1 MRLRAL
7 FAVLLFLLL
16 DSCAAPYGIYHRV
29 REGETLRSLSVRYQV
44 DLDKLRAANTLGP
57 ADEVKPGDYLFI
69 PGVKAPYG
77 ETTMGALS
85 QPKKAESTLG
95 KTGTAALATTH
106 GEAGKDLTAT
116 DGARFIW
123 PVRGVVTS
131 LFGMR
136 GSSSHEGIDIGV
148 PEGTPV
154 VAAGDGKVIFAADH
168 GAYGNV
174 VIIQH
179 TDNYFTVYAH
189 NSKLLVQEGQTVKAG
204 EKIALSGST
213 GRSSGPH
220 LHFEVRIGAKPQDP
234 MQFLPRAAP

>member
-1 MRLRAL
+1 MRIGILLAAL
-7 FAVLLFLLL
+7 AFLV
-16 DSCAAPYGIYHRV
+16 SCADPYGIYHRV
-29 REGETLRSLSVRYQV
+29 REGETLQSLSVRYHV
-44 DLDKLRAANTLGP
+44 DIDKLRDANTLGS
-57 ADEVKPGDYLFI
+57 ADEVRPGDYLFI
-69 PGVKAPYG
+69 PGVKAPYE
-77 ETTMGALS
+77 ETAVPAPS
-85 QPKKAESTLG
+85 QSKKPESAPV
-95 KTGTAALATTH
+95 KTGKAALATTH
-106 GEAGKDLTAT
+106 GTSGKDLSAT
-116 DGARFIW
+116 GDSQFIW

-136 GSSSHEGIDIGV
+136 DGSPHEGIDISV

-179 TDNYFTVYAH
+179 ADNYFTVYAH

-234 MQFLPRAAP
+234 MRFLPRAAP